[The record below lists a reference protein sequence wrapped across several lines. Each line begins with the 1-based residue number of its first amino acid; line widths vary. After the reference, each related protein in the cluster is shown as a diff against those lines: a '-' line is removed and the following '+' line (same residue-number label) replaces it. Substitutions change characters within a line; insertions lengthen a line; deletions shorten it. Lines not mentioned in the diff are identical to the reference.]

1 MAGFPA
7 VLFHYFGLRVIWIYR
22 LTDSNF
28 YLFIFLAGMVFAP
41 QPPAKPV
48 TTLHEMDHSVVWKNC
63 LQTIKE
69 RVDAQSY
76 RTWFEPIRSV
86 SLQSNELTIQVPHRL
101 FYEWLEEHY
110 VDVLKSS
117 LHKAMGDNGRLLY
130 QIINPRRKKQ
140 EATGQTP
147 PSSAQANRAPDTE
160 ADHYKDEI
168 KNPFVIPGIQKPKIE
183 SNLNSRFTFDNFI
196 EGDCNMLARN
206 AAKAVADRPAH
217 TAFNPLVIHGNVGL
231 GKTHLLQAVGNHV
244 AQKFPGKSILYVS
257 TDEFT
262 NQIVNAIQNNA
273 TSDLLNFYQ
282 HVDVLLVDDIQ
293 LLYGRTKTQDIF
305 FNLFNTLRQNNK
317 AIVLTCDRPIKDLKI
332 EERLKSRFMWGLTA
346 DLTPPDLE
354 TRMAILS
361 AKAGEEEVEIPSD
374 VAEFI
379 CFHIQANIRE
389 LEGVLNNLVL
399 HRGVAGEEIDITL
412 AKRVL
417 KNFVNEINKE
427 ITPEVI
433 QRTVAEYFSLEV
445 ERLQSSTRVRQVV
458 LARQISMFLVKEYTD
473 QSLKAIGSI
482 FGGRDHST
490 VLYSIKTVRDLM
502 ETDEDLKN
510 TLEEIDR
517 KIKMGK
523 SQRA

>member
-1 MAGFPA
+1 
-7 VLFHYFGLRVIWIYR
+7 
-22 LTDSNF
+22 
-28 YLFIFLAGMVFAP
+28 
-41 QPPAKPV
+41 
-48 TTLHEMDHSVVWKNC
+48 MDHSIVWNSC
-63 LQTIKE
+63 LQTIRE
-69 RVDAQSY
+69 RVDAQSF

-86 SLQSNELTIQVPHRL
+86 KLQSNELTIQVPHRL

-117 LHKAMGDNGRLLY
+117 LRSALGDNGRLLY
-130 QIINPRRKKQ
+130 QIINHRRKNAENGQ
-140 EATGQTP
+140 QNATSDQQNGSRNEPT
-147 PSSAQANRAPDTE
+147 D
-160 ADHYKDEI
+160 DYKGKI

-183 SNLNSRFTFDNFI
+183 SNLNARFTFSNFI

-244 AQKFPGKSILYVS
+244 AEKFPNKSILYVS

-361 AKAGEEEVEIPSD
+361 AKAGEEEVDIPSE

-379 CFHIQANIRE
+379 CFHIQANIRQ

-399 HRGVAGEEIDITL
+399 HRGVAGKEININL

-433 QRTVAEYFSLEV
+433 QRTVAEYFEMEV
-445 ERLQSSTRVRQVV
+445 EKLQSSTRVRQVV
-458 LARQISMFLVKEYTD
+458 MARQISMFLVKEYTD

-502 ETDEDLKN
+502 ETDDNLKK
-510 TLEEIDR
+510 TLEELDR

-523 SQRA
+523 SES